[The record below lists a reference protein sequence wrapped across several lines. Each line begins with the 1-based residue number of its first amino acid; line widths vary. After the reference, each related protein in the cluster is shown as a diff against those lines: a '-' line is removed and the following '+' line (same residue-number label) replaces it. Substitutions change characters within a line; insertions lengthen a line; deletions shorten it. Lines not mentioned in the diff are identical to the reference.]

1 MRTSDSNPGTVI
13 SYATKVGNI
22 LQDNAI
28 TLQDYASFNLFVNN
42 RTTFTSVKVND
53 GQWHHVAVT
62 WESAGGTWHSYK
74 DGVKVKSSAEPF
86 QQGEII
92 TGRGTFILGQ
102 EQDELGGGFNTE
114 ESFVG
119 DVSQMNVFDYVLS
132 DNDIYNLVYSC
143 DHVKGNVAAWGD
155 FREKLN
161 GEYHVSDRSYV
172 CDFPAA
178 QRKFYQ
184 TYKSYISGSD
194 NKVVD
199 NTTPE
204 SCATSCLSEASFICR
219 SFDFDNKN
227 NKCYMSSKSTVNSPL
242 TSSSDYG
249 FFELNCLKSLGV
261 TTSSGI
267 PDADMTA
274 SSQFNSQHAP
284 LGGRLHAQDQLNS
297 QGTVTQIGA
306 MYLRFR
312 PQTWNGHIAMR
323 VEVHGCP
330 LPVVKP
336 ADSTNECSTA
346 TCQNGGTCVN
356 RYNDY
361 LCACK
366 AGYSGKNCETATSC
380 KAIGAPMYGTK
391 SSSNY
396 NAGST
401 ITFTCN
407 AGYSLQG
414 SSSRTCQGGGWSG
427 SHPKCPDTDECA
439 NSPCNQFCTNTN
451 GGYICN
457 CHKGYELQGLTTCND
472 INECSKGACSHTCHN
487 SAGSFTCSC
496 PSGLELDSGKRSCK
510 DIDECA
516 TSNGGCEHSCTNT
529 YQSFYCE
536 CRQGFTLSGDKKNCL
551 ALSCP
556 ALSNPANGAVALSS
570 GLVKGSTATYT
581 CNNGYTASF
590 TTTRDCQADG
600 QWSGGAP
607 SCIRVYCAEIGQVEY
622 ATRAQTGV
630 QNNKNVLGTT
640 ATFTCQANYILVNDA
655 TRTCQQD
662 GTWSGVQPRCIAAFC
677 SPVPVPAK
685 GMVNGFRY
693 ELGATLRISCDKGY
707 NLVPASSSFR
717 TCVADGQGGGKWTE
731 QDPVCQL
738 VDCGDPGDPF
748 GGFRHIATNTK
759 YQSTVTYT
767 CKPDHHLEG
776 DGSQVCQETGQW
788 SGSKPYCLER
798 SCGNPGT
805 PENGKKNSSTYQYG
819 NSLKFECNVGYTR
832 QGSEVRT
839 CQTNGIWTGTQ
850 PTCPIVSCGDPGA
863 PTNGVR
869 YGKTFTYQSTII
881 LDCNPQYKLVGDLT
895 RTCQADGKWTGSQPT
910 CQSTSCGTFLTGPSG
925 TVKST
930 NYPANYNDN
939 EYCTWQIQV
948 PVDKKVR
955 LDFTEFRTE
964 TGKDFLMI
972 YDTSRYD
979 RATIVFDG
987 TTYKPPPFTSSGNVV
1002 RVRFISDGASTEK
1015 GFSFSYKQVDTNCGG
1030 VYEDGSGTISS
1041 PGYPNGYADN
1051 LDCSWLLYRTV
1062 DTPDFIFTDFN
1073 TEENYDLVAVRHWK
1087 VTKDVTN

>member
-1 MRTSDSNPGTVI
+1 MELSSDYDLSFQIREGKSYSEIKKPIPNLSKLTIAFWMRTSDSYPGTVI
-13 SYATKVGNI
+13 SYATKVGNF

-28 TLQDYASFNLFVNN
+28 TLQDYAGFNLFVNN
-42 RTTFTSVKVND
+42 ITTFTGLKVND

-86 QQGEII
+86 QQGEIV
-92 TGRGTFILGQ
+92 TGGGIFILGQ

-119 DVSQMNVFDYVLS
+119 DASQMNVFDYVLS
-132 DNDIYNLVYSC
+132 DNDIYNLAYSC

-155 FREKLN
+155 FREQLH
-161 GEYHVSDRSYV
+161 GEYHVTDRSYA
-172 CDFPAA
+172 CDLPAA
-178 QRKFYQ
+178 QRTFYQ

-194 NKVVD
+194 DKVVD

-204 SCATSCLSEASFICR
+204 SCASSCLSEASFICR

-227 NKCYMSSKSTVNSPL
+227 NRCYMSSKSSVNSPL

-249 FFELNCLKSLGV
+249 FFELSCLKSLGV
-261 TTSSGI
+261 STSLRI

-284 LGGRLHAQDQLNS
+284 LGGRLNAQDQLNS
-297 QGTVTQIGA
+297 QGTVTQIGGWAALTNDQNQWLQIKFGQILQISGVATQGRATVAQWVTSYKLEYSSDGSSWTYYPDTLTGNTDQNTVVRNEVKMFQA

-312 PQTWNGHIAMR
+312 PQAWNGYISMR
-323 VEVHGCP
+323 VEVYGCP

-336 ADSTNECSTA
+336 ADSTDECSTA
-346 TCQNGGTCVN
+346 PCQNGGICVN

-366 AGYSGKNCETATSC
+366 AGYSGKNCETATNC
-380 KAIGAPMYGTK
+380 KEIGAPMYGTK

-396 NAGST
+396 DAGST
-401 ITFTCN
+401 IT
-407 AGYSLQG
+407 LLVMRDIL
-414 SSSRTCQGGGWSG
+414 SRVPRPGHAKMEGGLAP
-427 SHPKCPDTDECA
+427 HPKCPDTDECA

-451 GGYICN
+451 GGYVCN
-457 CHKGYELQGLTTCND
+457 CNKGYELQESITCVD
-472 INECSKGACSHTCHN
+472 IDECSIGACSHTCHN

-536 CRQGFTLSGDKKNCL
+536 CRQGYTLSGDKKTCL

-556 ALSNPANGAVALSS
+556 ALSDPANGAVTLSS

-590 TTTRDCQADG
+590 ATTRDCEADG
-600 QWSGGAP
+600 QWSGETP

-630 QNNKNVLGTT
+630 ENNKNVLGTT

-677 SPVPVPAK
+677 SPVPVPAN
-685 GMVNGFRY
+685 GAVNGYRY
-693 ELGATLRISCDKGY
+693 ELGATLRISCDIGY

-717 TCVADGQGGGKWTE
+717 TCVDDGQGGGKWTE

-748 GGFRHIATNTK
+748 GGFRHIATNTN
-759 YQSTVTYT
+759 YLSNVTYT

-776 DGSQVCQETGQW
+776 DEYQVCQETGEW
-788 SGSKPYCLER
+788 SGSKPYCL
-798 SCGNPGT
+798 GT
-805 PENGKKNSSTYQYG
+805 YST
-819 NSLKFECNVGYTR
+819 LITR
-832 QGSEVRT
+832 
-839 CQTNGIWTGTQ
+839 
-850 PTCPIVSCGDPGA
+850 
-863 PTNGVR
+863 
-869 YGKTFTYQSTII
+869 
-881 LDCNPQYKLVGDLT
+881 
-895 RTCQADGKWTGSQPT
+895 
-910 CQSTSCGTFLTGPSG
+910 
-925 TVKST
+925 
-930 NYPANYNDN
+930 YP
-939 EYCTWQIQV
+939 CL
-948 PVDKKVR
+948 PRRK
-955 LDFTEFRTE
+955 
-964 TGKDFLMI
+964 
-972 YDTSRYD
+972 
-979 RATIVFDG
+979 
-987 TTYKPPPFTSSGNVV
+987 
-1002 RVRFISDGASTEK
+1002 
-1015 GFSFSYKQVDTNCGG
+1015 
-1030 VYEDGSGTISS
+1030 
-1041 PGYPNGYADN
+1041 
-1051 LDCSWLLYRTV
+1051 
-1062 DTPDFIFTDFN
+1062 
-1073 TEENYDLVAVRHWK
+1073 
-1087 VTKDVTN
+1087 